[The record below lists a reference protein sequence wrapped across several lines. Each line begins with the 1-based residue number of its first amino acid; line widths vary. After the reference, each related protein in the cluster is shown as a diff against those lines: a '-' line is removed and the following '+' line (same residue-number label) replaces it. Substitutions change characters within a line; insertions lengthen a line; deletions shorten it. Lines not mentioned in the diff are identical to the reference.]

1 MNCFSEDETTSF
13 RCKDMGAKGGKM
25 MNLLDAGPSKK
36 VTVYTLASEPFRG
49 RVHQLG
55 PSSQLQILQL
65 WRGFTTT
72 CHPSSA
78 RIRIDF
84 TKGGLGGWIGST
96 APEDGIRQN
105 ACYASS
111 LTNHK
116 GIAES
121 DPAYSPKKL
130 SKQGPGMSTV
140 SPTTTGL
147 LEWKNLPDH
156 APAPVTPSTLP
167 LQRAE
172 RRRSGVVAYDWP

>member
-1 MNCFSEDETTSF
+1 MDCFSEDKATSF
-13 RCKDMGAKGGKM
+13 GCKDMGVKGGKM

-78 RIRIDF
+78 RTRTDF
-84 TKGGLGGWIGST
+84 IKGGLGDWIGTT
-96 APEDGIRQN
+96 APEEGIRQN
-105 ACYASS
+105 ACPQGHCTKSS
-111 LTNHK
+111 VLAQQ
-116 GIAES
+116 I
-121 DPAYSPKKL
+121 

-140 SPTTTGL
+140 SPTTTRLVEGKKVP
-147 LEWKNLPDH
+147 EH
-156 APAPVTPSTLP
+156 APHP
-167 LQRAE
+167 
-172 RRRSGVVAYDWP
+172 